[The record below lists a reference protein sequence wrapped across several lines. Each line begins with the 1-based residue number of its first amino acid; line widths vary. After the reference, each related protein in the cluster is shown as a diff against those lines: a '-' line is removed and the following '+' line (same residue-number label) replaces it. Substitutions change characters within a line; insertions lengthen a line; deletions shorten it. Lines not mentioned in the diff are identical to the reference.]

1 MPPRCKPVWD
11 KVIFVD
17 WHGVLSCD
25 PFWLSILH
33 NSDHPLHSQLTD
45 AAEVLF
51 QDETLIHDWM
61 RGDVSADQVLDRLDV
76 KLDDSFPPDYL
87 SRKLLED
94 CELMQVNQRL
104 VQILSEIR
112 QQGIGIVLAT
122 DNMDC
127 FQETLLDANAQRPL
141 TTQSVEGATVSF
153 RHAAQLFD
161 EVLCSCSQRV
171 LKRENPERFYGSW
184 LSAHALD
191 YRDTLLLDDL
201 EVNCSAFHRAGGNA
215 IQITDQ
221 LSDSDLSLLK
231 TQIQNWSHEH
241 CQSSLRQC

>member
-17 WHGVLSCD
+17 WHGVLSRD

-33 NSDHPLHSQLTD
+33 NSDHRLHSQLTD
-45 AAEVLF
+45 TTEVLF
-51 QDETLIHDWM
+51 QDESLIHDWM
-61 RGDVSADQVLDRLDV
+61 RGDVSAHQILDSLDIEP
-76 KLDDSFPPDYL
+76 DDSFPSDYL
-87 SRKLLED
+87 RRKLVED
-94 CELMQVNQRL
+94 CQLMQVNQRL
-104 VQILSEIR
+104 VQILREIR

-127 FQETLLDANAQRPL
+127 FQEALQDANAQRPL

-153 RHAAQLFD
+153 RQVAQLFD

-171 LKRENPERFYGSW
+171 LKRENPERFYGNW
-184 LSAHALD
+184 LSEHALEFED
-191 YRDTLLLDDL
+191 ALLLDDL
-201 EVNCSAFHRAGGNA
+201 GVNCSAFQRAGGNA

-221 LSDSDLSLLK
+221 LSDNDLSLLK
-231 TQIQNWSHEH
+231 TQIQNWSQEH
-241 CQSSLRQC
+241 CQRSLRQ

>member
-17 WHGVLSCD
+17 WHGVLSRD

-33 NSDHPLHSQLTD
+33 NSDHPLHFQLTG

-51 QDETLIHDWM
+51 QDESLIHDWM
-61 RGDVSADQVLDRLDV
+61 RGDVSAHQILDSFDI
-76 KLDDSFPPDYL
+76 KPDDSFPADYL
-87 SRKLLED
+87 SRKLVED
-94 CELMQVNQRL
+94 CQLMQVNQRL
-104 VQILSEIR
+104 VQILRETR

-127 FQETLLDANAQRPL
+127 FQEALQDANGQRPL
-141 TTQSVEGATVSF
+141 TTQSVEEETLSF
-153 RHAAQLFD
+153 RQAAQLFD

-184 LSAHALD
+184 LSAHALEFED
-191 YRDTLLLDDL
+191 ALLLDDL
-201 EVNCSAFHRAGGNA
+201 EVNCSAFQSAGGH
-215 IQITDQ
+215 
-221 LSDSDLSLLK
+221 SLQMTYRNFEEQESNLF
-231 TQIQNWSHEH
+231 TSIIRWR
-241 CQSSLRQC
+241 SL

>member
-1 MPPRCKPVWD
+1 MPSQRKPVWN

-25 PFWLSILH
+25 PFWLSILR
-33 NSDHPLHSQLTD
+33 NTEHPLHQRLND
-45 AAEVLF
+45 ATETLF
-51 QDETLIHDWM
+51 SDESLIHDWM
-61 RGDVSADQVLDRLDV
+61 RGDVSANQVIDRLDV
-76 KLDDSFPPDYL
+76 KMDDSFPADYL
-87 SRKLLED
+87 SRKLVED
-94 CELMQVNQRL
+94 CQLMQVNQRL
-104 VQILSEIR
+104 IQILREIR

-127 FQETLLDANAQRPL
+127 FQEALQDANGQRPL

-191 YRDTLLLDDL
+191 YRDALLLDDL
-201 EVNCSAFHRAGGNA
+201 EVNCRTFQRAGGTA

-221 LSDSDLSLLK
+221 RSGNDANLLPS
-231 TQIQNWSHEH
+231 QIQDWYQET
-241 CQSSLRQC
+241 